1 MRVPIQLPPGAASLA
16 PESPERTEQL
26 SVSSGRIRSMPVLG
40 CYEPYEFASRPKL
53 SIDTLLEIPRR
64 EEPPFVPPQAREASE
79 TLEVFETTEAV
90 EATEGIETNETTK
103 NPEEKKEV
111 PAKEMYLDDIDES
124 SVEEKS
130 VKPTVFPIPEV
141 PPSSESEVPLSPEF
155 VNLLRCSLVGQD
167 AFDRALA
174 LYVPRPGDELIFKSC
189 MFHFYCKDLK
199 SAHRRPIL
207 DSLSLPFAKCLES
220 ISRDRQLQSAHMKR
234 GSSARISAFCQ
245 ILRKMGLP
253 PVRDPHGRI
262 VKTDKLT
269 HTFLFDHV
277 RRTNLHP
284 QIQQELNDL
293 EGLKRYF
300 LEQFDSY
307 FLKRI
312 PFIVSD
318 IRKAA
323 SKTSPPQWKVS
334 IPARMILAPIDFD
347 SSLMS
352 IQKLLSS
359 KPMRKQIAPL

>member
-1 MRVPIQLPPGAASLA
+1 
-16 PESPERTEQL
+16 
-26 SVSSGRIRSMPVLG
+26 MPALG
-40 CYEPYEFASRPKL
+40 CYEPCEFASRPKL

-64 EEPPFVPPQAREASE
+64 EDPPPVQPQAREASE
-79 TLEVFETTEAV
+79 ILEAAEGV
-90 EATEGIETNETTK
+90 EAAEVTERIETNETTK
-103 NPEEKKEV
+103 DPEEKREV

-130 VKPTVFPIPEV
+130 VRPTVFPIPEV
-141 PPSSESEVPLSPEF
+141 PRSPESDLSLSPEF
-155 VNLLRCSLVGQD
+155 VNLLRCSLVGQG

-174 LYVPRPGDELIFKSC
+174 IYAPRPGDELVFKSS

-207 DSLSLPFAKCLES
+207 DSLHLPFPKCLES
-220 ISRDRQLQSAHMKR
+220 ISGGRLLQSAHMKR

-269 HTFLFDHV
+269 HTFLVDHV
-277 RRTNLHP
+277 RRTGLHP
-284 QIQQELNDL
+284 QIQRELNDL

-323 SKTSPPQWKVS
+323 SKASAPQWQVS
-334 IPARMILAPIDFD
+334 IPARMVLAPIDFD

-359 KPMRKQIAPL
+359 KPMRKQSAPL